1 MNDSPPLRVMAL
13 HALLYC
19 ERLFYLEEVEE
30 IRVANDRVYAGRQL
44 HAERL
49 PLDDETPEIRE
60 LDVASEEWGI
70 YGKLDAVRRR
80 DGNWVVYEHK
90 KGRSNLDDNKRP
102 LPWPSDRIQLIA
114 YAVLASES
122 LGEPISQG
130 RIRYHANNKT
140 AFVEIDEIARQDLID
155 AVNRAQALR
164 KKTTRPP
171 VTENDRLCVKCSLA
185 PVCLPEEERLQE
197 PDENRIAIPL
207 PSNRERHT
215 LHVAA
220 RKAYVSRSSASLLV
234 KLEDE
239 KQKVPVSQV
248 DSIVIHGHAQITT
261 QALHLCAYKNIPI
274 HWISYGGKFL
284 AGTTYSAG
292 RVQQRI
298 RQFEAL
304 TDHEMCVSLSRIL
317 LHAKIEMQLKYLLRA
332 TRNNQTARTNCE
344 QNIAHI
350 RECLRKLAQA
360 ESLETMRG
368 LEGIAAKSYFASIPQ
383 ILSSRVPQSLL
394 PHGRSKHPPRDPFN
408 SLLSFGYSMLF
419 NAVHR
424 SIITVGLDPAF
435 GFLHQPRSAAP
446 PLVMDLMELF
456 RVLLVDMP
464 LVGSF
469 NRGQWSEDDFKRTK
483 SHVWLT
489 DEGRKKAI
497 SLFESRMDETSQ
509 HPHTG
514 RAMTYI
520 RLVEL
525 EARLLEKEWTGTAG
539 LFGQLRI
546 R

>member
-44 HAERL
+44 HTERL

-80 DGNWVVYEHK
+80 DGAWVVYEHK

-102 LPWPSDRIQLIA
+102 LPWPSDRIQVIA
-114 YAVLASES
+114 YAVLANES
-122 LGEPISQG
+122 LGEPVSQG

-140 AFVEIDEIARQDLID
+140 AFVEIDDAARQDLMV
-155 AVNRAQALR
+155 AVRRAQELR
-164 KKTTRPP
+164 ETTTRPP

-197 PDENRIAIPL
+197 SDDEHVAIPL

-220 RKAYVSRSSASLLV
+220 RKAYISRSSESLVV
-234 KLEDE
+234 KLDDE
-239 KQKVPVSQV
+239 KQKVPVDQI

-261 QALHLCAYKNIPI
+261 QALHMCAYKNIPI
-274 HWISYGGKFL
+274 QWISYGGKFM
-284 AGTTYSAG
+284 AGTTYSPG

-304 TDHEMCVSLSRIL
+304 TNPETCVLLSRVL

-332 TRNNQTARTNCE
+332 TRNNQHSRSSCKRDIE
-344 QNIAHI
+344 QI
-350 RECLRKLAQA
+350 RECLHKLSSADT
-360 ESLETMRG
+360 LDTMRG
-368 LEGIAAKSYFASIPQ
+368 LEGIAAKSYFASLPQ
-383 ILSSRVPQSLL
+383 ILSDRLPQSLI
-394 PHGRSKHPPRDPFN
+394 PKGRSKHPPRDPFN
-408 SLLSFGYSMLF
+408 CLLSFGYSMLF
-419 NAVHR
+419 NVVHR
-424 SIITVGLDPAF
+424 SIIAVGLDPAF

-456 RVLLVDMP
+456 RVVLVDMP

-469 NRGQWSEDDFKRTK
+469 NRGQWSEEDYTRSK
-483 SHVWLT
+483 SNIWLT

-497 SLFESRMDETSQ
+497 SLFESRLDETSQ

-514 RAMTYI
+514 QAMTYI

-525 EARLLEKEWTGTAG
+525 EARLLEKEWTGASG